1 MNLFSDKL
9 KEVFLSVMPVTLI
22 VILLNFFMIP
32 MGSDLMWKFSL
43 GAICILFGLT
53 FFLIGVELGI
63 TPLGEALGSALTK
76 RNKVWIVVV
85 GGLVLGFFISF
96 AEPGLMVLANQID
109 WITQGGISSTK
120 ILLVVSVG
128 IAVMIVLGFMRIL
141 YNLPLYIIL
150 NISYLL
156 VLGLSFFTSPE
167 FLAIAFDA
175 SGATTGILAVP
186 FILSLSLGITMT
198 KKDSK
203 ASEKDSFGLVAIASV
218 GAIIAVMLLDILT
231 KGQSHSGNL
240 VPKEVE
246 SVPIYMTF
254 FKIMPEAFR
263 DSLIALS
270 PLVMIFIILCVVT
283 NAIGPSERRRI
294 AFGFFYAL
302 IGMFLFFVGANAG
315 FMNIGSLLGRYL
327 AIFGSPFSLIALGFI
342 LGVVTIL
349 AEPAVHVL
357 THQIEEVTA
366 GYVSKRAVLIALS
379 TGVGIAVALSMLRI
393 IDSNIQLWH
402 YLLPGYA
409 FALGLTF
416 VVPKLFIGIAFDAGG
431 VATGPMTA
439 TFILAFTHGVADS
452 YSGANLLSD
461 GFGMIAMVAMMPII
475 TLQLLGLVFKL
486 KTKKKVV
493 DNHGE

>member
-1 MNLFSDKL
+1 MNLLSDKL

-22 VILLNFFMIP
+22 VIILNLFFIP
-32 MGSDLMWKFSL
+32 IGSSLMWKFLIGSVF
-43 GAICILFGLT
+43 ILLGLT
-53 FFLIGVELGI
+53 FFLIGVDLGI
-63 TPLGEALGSALTK
+63 TPLGEALGPALTK

-109 WITQGGISSTK
+109 WITQGSIASNQ
-120 ILLVVSVG
+120 ILLVVSIG
-128 IAVMIVLGFMRIL
+128 IAVMIVLGFLRIL

-150 NISYLL
+150 NISYL
-156 VLGLSFFTSPE
+156 VVFALSFFTSPE

-186 FILSLSLGITMT
+186 FILSLSLGITLT

-231 KGQSHSGNL
+231 QGQSYKGEIST
-240 VPKEVE
+240 KAME

-254 FKIMPEAFR
+254 FKVMPEALK
-263 DSLIALS
+263 DSAIALS
-270 PLVMIFIILCVVT
+270 PLVGIFMLLCLMT
-283 NAIGPSERRRI
+283 KGIGRSEVRRI
-294 AFGFFYAL
+294 SFGFGYAF

-327 AIFGSPFSLIALGFI
+327 AIFGSPLSLIGLGFV
-342 LGVVTIL
+342 LGVATIL

-366 GYVSKRAVLIALS
+366 GYVSKRAVLVALS
-379 TGVGIAVALSMLRI
+379 IGVGIAVALSMLRVI
-393 IDSNIQLWH
+393 VPSIQLWH
-402 YLLPGYA
+402 YLLPGYML
-409 FALGLTF
+409 ALGLTF

-439 TFILAFTHGVADS
+439 TFILAFTHGVADA
-452 YSGANLLSD
+452 YSGANLLTD

-475 TLQLLGLVFKL
+475 TLQLLGLVFKI

-493 DNHGE
+493 DSDGQ

>member
-9 KEVFLSVMPVTLI
+9 KEVFLSVMPVTVI
-22 VILLNFFMIP
+22 VILLNLFLIP
-32 MGSDLMWKFSL
+32 IGSSLMWKFIIGS
-43 GAICILFGLT
+43 AFIIMGLT

-63 TPLGEALGSALTK
+63 TPLGEALGPALTK
-76 RNKVWIVVV
+76 KNKVWIVVI
-85 GGLVLGFFISF
+85 GGLILGFFISF

-109 WITQGGISSTK
+109 WITQGGIPSTK

-128 IAVMIVLGFMRIL
+128 IAVMIVLGFLRIL

-150 NISYLL
+150 NISYLIVF
-156 VLGLSFFTSPE
+156 VLAFFTSPE

-231 KGQSHSGNL
+231 KGQSYTGSIST
-240 VPKEVE
+240 KAME

-254 FKIMPEAFR
+254 LKVMPSAFT
-263 DSLIALS
+263 DSAVAFSPLIA
-270 PLVMIFIILCVVT
+270 IFIFLCVFSKSLKK
-283 NAIGPSERRRI
+283 SEIRRI
-294 AFGFFYAL
+294 SFGFGYAF
-302 IGMFLFFVGANAG
+302 IGMSLFFTGANAG

-327 AIFGSPFSLIALGFI
+327 AIFGSPYSLIGLGFV

-366 GYVSKRAVLIALS
+366 GYVGKRGVLIALS
-379 TGVGIAVALSMLRI
+379 AGVGIAVGLSMLRVVVPGI
-393 IDSNIQLWH
+393 ELWH
-402 YLLPGYA
+402 YLLPGYVI
-409 FALGLTF
+409 ALGLTF

-439 TFILAFTHGVADS
+439 TFILAFTHGVADA
-452 YSGANLLSD
+452 YSGANLLVD

-475 TLQLLGLVFKL
+475 TLQLLGLVFKI
-486 KTKKKVV
+486 KTRKKVV
-493 DNHGE
+493 EADEH

>member
-9 KEVFLSVMPVTLI
+9 KEVFLSVMPVTGI
-22 VILLNFFMIP
+22 VIFLNLFMIP
-32 MGSDLMWKFSL
+32 LGLDLMWKFSI
-43 GAICILFGLT
+43 GALCILFGLT
-53 FFLIGVELGI
+53 FFLIGVDLGI
-63 TPLGEALGSALTK
+63 TPLGEALGPALTK
-76 RNKVWIVVV
+76 KNKIWIVVL

-96 AEPGLMVLANQID
+96 AEPGLMVLADQID
-109 WITQGGISSTK
+109 WITQGGIASSK

-128 IAVMIVLGFMRIL
+128 IAFMIVLGFLRIL

-150 NISYLL
+150 NISYLV

-186 FILSLSLGITMT
+186 FILSLSLGITLT

-218 GAIIAVMLLDILT
+218 GAIVAVMLLDIFT
-231 KGQSHSGNL
+231 KGQSYSGDIAI
-240 VPKEVE
+240 KTTE

-254 FKIMPEAFR
+254 FKIMPEALR

-270 PLVMIFIILCVVT
+270 PLVVIFVLLSTIT
-283 NAIGPSERRRI
+283 KAISRSEQRRI
-294 AFGFFYAL
+294 AFGFIYAL
-302 IGMFLFFVGANAG
+302 IGMFLFFVGANGG

-327 AIFGSPFSLIALGFI
+327 AIFGSPLTLIFLGFV

-366 GYVSKRAVLIALS
+366 GYISKRAVLIALS
-379 TGVGIAVALSMLRI
+379 AGVGIAVALSMLRVI
-393 IDSNIQLWH
+393 VSGIELWH
-402 YLLPGYA
+402 YLLPGYGI
-409 FALGLTF
+409 ALGLTF

-439 TFILAFTHGVADS
+439 TFILAFTHGAADA
-452 YSGANLLSD
+452 YSGANLLAD

-475 TLQLLGLVFKL
+475 TLQLLGLVFKY
-486 KTKKKVV
+486 KTRKKVV
-493 DNHGE
+493 DNHGQ